1 MAVKN
6 KFSIGIGIGAPS
18 LMVIFLIVSMISF
31 SVLSYM
37 TARADYRYS
46 LNLKERTTAYYMANN
61 QGEEKI
67 SRIHVILSEVYQA
80 SEDADSFYANAI
92 PALAAYGLYEPDST
106 NQSLTFR
113 VKIRE
118 IQDLQITLLI
128 HYPQEDSN
136 SLFTITEWR
145 VVHTGEWEPDRTI
158 ELMEGEQP

>member
-6 KFSIGIGIGAPS
+6 KFSLSIGIGAPS

-46 LNLKERTTAYYMANN
+46 LNLKERTTAYYLANN

-67 SRIHVILSEVYQA
+67 AQIHAILSEVYQT
-80 SEDADSFYANAI
+80 SEDADSFYTNAI
-92 PALAAYGLYEPDST
+92 LALSAYEPDPIRH
-106 NQSLTFR
+106 SLTLR

-118 IQDLQITLLI
+118 IQDLQITLLF
-128 HYPQEDSN
+128 HYPKEGIDSF
-136 SLFTITEWR
+136 FTITEWI
-145 VVHTGEWEPDRTI
+145 VIHTGEWEPDNVL
-158 ELMEGEQP
+158 ELMEGENP